1 MARATM
7 AALIT
12 RVRTLIGDT
21 GVTPQF
27 TDDQVED
34 FLDDHRRDEFYR
46 QLSPVSTVS
55 GGVTVYLRYEAGV
68 GQWETDAV
76 LVDGDYG
83 ALTPATSDYSRGV
96 WTFAASTSPPV
107 MVTGSRYDVYGAA
120 ADALRAWLA
129 TLKLQFDF
137 TADGATFHLSQQ
149 AKTIEQ
155 MIARYDAQAE
165 TAITTGTMM
174 RGDVDPRG
182 WGGHF
187 AVDPMW
193 QRIRR

>member
-1 MARATM
+1 M

-12 RVRTLIGDT
+12 RVRTLIGDADES
-21 GVTPQF
+21 QF

-46 QLSPVSTVS
+46 PLSPVSTVS

-68 GQWETDAV
+68 GHWETDAA
-76 LVDGDYG
+76 LVDGDYE
-83 ALTPATSDYSRGV
+83 ALTPDTSDYIRGV
-96 WTFAASTSPPV
+96 WTFAASTPGPV
-107 MVTGSRYDVYGAA
+107 YLTGSRYDLYGAA

-137 TADGATFHLSQQ
+137 TADGATFHANQQ
-149 AKTIEQ
+149 VKTLEQ

-165 TAITTGTMM
+165 TAISAGTMV
-174 RGDVDPRG
+174 RGDVDVRG
-182 WGGHF
+182 WPGYHGT
-187 AVDPMW
+187 DPAW
-193 QRIRR
+193 QWIRR